1 MLRGPP
7 ERRMTPVVKSTSRK
21 FALLLRG
28 KGEMKRKLLTLK
40 PENMKLLMR

>member
-7 ERRMTPVVKSTSRK
+7 ERRMTPVVKSISRK

-28 KGEMKRKLLTLK
+28 KGERKAHTYDMGCYRQLK
-40 PENMKLLMR
+40 STQ